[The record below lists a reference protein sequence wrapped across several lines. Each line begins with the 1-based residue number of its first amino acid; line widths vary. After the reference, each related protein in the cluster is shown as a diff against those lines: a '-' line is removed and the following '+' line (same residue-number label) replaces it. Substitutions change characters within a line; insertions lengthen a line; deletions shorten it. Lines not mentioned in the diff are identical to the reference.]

1 MQSLFKDP
9 NEINFEIIFNI
20 FKNTNFNNNIY
31 KKNIMIFKN
40 NKKFNNRTLYFI
52 DEIIELIN
60 NNNQKL
66 NKSNKYVQNKNKNK
80 NENKKKIIKQNKKVY
95 NIDNDEEEFVLNIN
109 KKDKDYILNVFKN
122 TNELEDFIY
131 TLFYSYFE
139 NQNNLDFIKTIIKLS
154 YIKKIITI
162 NIINKVFISIDE
174 NKDDLNIDFKNID
187 EKIENLKKE
196 INDL

>member
-1 MQSLFKDP
+1 
-9 NEINFEIIFNI
+9 
-20 FKNTNFNNNIY
+20 
-31 KKNIMIFKN
+31 MIFKN

-80 NENKKKIIKQNKKVY
+80 NENKQKSIKTNKKVY

-154 YIKKIITI
+154 YIKKIIKI

-187 EKIENLKKE
+187 EKIVNLKKE